1 MGWSHMIGAFVVFK
15 TLQISIT
22 TVSTYST
29 LTLYSLDKNSQVKLT
44 MTLMLVMLPGF
55 KRR

>member
-29 LTLYSLDKNSQVKLT
+29 LTLYSLDKNSQEKLT